1 MILKREL
8 YQRHG
13 YFKGILIVLS
23 FQISRLFKLFLSL
36 FKKDDG
42 RLTVN
47 EDQKLSKYKGMLALT
62 VNKQGDIQCTGCG
75 LCQAVCPS
83 DCIDIQFDKKK
94 KGVGAF
100 NIDLLRCVFCGLCE
114 EACPI
119 DGIRHTAEIP
129 SPGHFEQNWNV
140 GISTLA
146 YRKSLNNGNG
156 LLSEYILDQKDL
168 DLANERFLEDEGQPS
183 KA

>member
-42 RLTVN
+42 RLTVS

-62 VNKQGDIQCTGCG
+62 VNKQGEIQCTGCG

-140 GISTLA
+140 GQAIDYLRSNKNKLPEKCNKTWFGQRAITLLP
-146 YRKSLNNGNG
+146 YRLQQES
-156 LLSEYILDQKDL
+156 
-168 DLANERFLEDEGQPS
+168 
-183 KA
+183 

>member
-23 FQISRLFKLFLSL
+23 LQMSRLLKMFLSV
-36 FKKDDG
+36 FKKDEG
-42 RLTVN
+42 RLEGS
-47 EDQKLSKYKGMLALT
+47 EDQRSSKYKGMLALT
-62 VNKQGDIQCTGCG
+62 VNKQGELQCTGCG
-75 LCQAVCPS
+75 LCQTVCPS

-94 KGVGAF
+94 KGVEAF

-129 SPGHFEQNWNV
+129 SPGHFEQNWNI
-140 GISTLA
+140 GIPTLA
-146 YRKSLNNGNG
+146 YRKSLNNGKG
-156 LLSEYILDQKDL
+156 LLSEYTFDQQDL
-168 DLANERFLEDEGQPS
+168 NQDNETVLQDEGQTS
-183 KA
+183 NA